1 MIIITPPQKSRSLSY
16 LKRRFDL
23 KMTEIEQIEDRLQ
36 YYRIGHPEHEIMCD
50 KIKSLQLKAIEIDQD
65 RQDIIDKA
73 MDHLLPA
80 RTLTIGQLKQA

>member
-1 MIIITPPQKSRSLSY
+1 
-16 LKRRFDL
+16 
-23 KMTEIEQIEDRLQ
+23 
-36 YYRIGHPEHEIMCD
+36 MCD